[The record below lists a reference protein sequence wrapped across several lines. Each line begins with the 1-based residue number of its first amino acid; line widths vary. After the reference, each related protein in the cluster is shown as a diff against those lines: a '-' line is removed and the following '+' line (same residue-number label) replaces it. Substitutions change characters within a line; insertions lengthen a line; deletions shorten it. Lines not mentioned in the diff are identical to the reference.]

1 MGFVN
6 TFTASGQGSL
16 SLGGVQDVS
25 EIAALVQTMA
35 DLASVDGFSPVR
47 RLHHQA
53 WYGLGI
59 TPVGG
64 PTSGVVVIVWDKFV
78 HIEAETTLLGAFNHL
93 GADTL
98 YWDVQPGGVMY
109 FEVDWP

>member
-16 SLGGVQDVS
+16 SLGGVQDVN
-25 EIAALVQTMA
+25 EVAATVITLA
-35 DLASVDGFSPVR
+35 DLVSVDGSSPVR

-53 WYGLGI
+53 WYGI
-59 TPVGG
+59 
-64 PTSGVVVIVWDKFV
+64 GVVGSTGPSAPPAVIQWHKWLQL
-78 HIEAETTLLGAFNHL
+78 EAETRQFGPFEHVA
-93 GADTL
+93 ADTL
-98 YWDVQPGGVMY
+98 FWDVQPGGVMY